1 MKIVILICLDLAWN
15 DLLGL
20 LHFRWFLNFIRIAYN
35 ENYALKLLDGHGVT
49 ILGLL
54 YLRLFATCYFIVH
67 WLFPHF
73 SN

>member
-1 MKIVILICLDLAWN
+1 MKIVILIGLDLAWN

-20 LHFRWFLNFIRIAYN
+20 LHFKWFLNFIRIPDD

-49 ILGLL
+49 LLDVL

-67 WLFPHF
+67 
-73 SN
+73 